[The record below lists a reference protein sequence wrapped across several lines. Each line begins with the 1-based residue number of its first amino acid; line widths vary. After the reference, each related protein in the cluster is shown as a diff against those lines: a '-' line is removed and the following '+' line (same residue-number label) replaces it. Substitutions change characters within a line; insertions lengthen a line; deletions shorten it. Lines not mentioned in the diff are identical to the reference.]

1 MVKRKKAHED
11 FLVLVLKARF
21 VVLLTNALGFLVSLV
36 FNFFSLYQ
44 LSGHYALGLIT
55 DRGL

>member
-1 MVKRKKAHED
+1 MVKRKKTHED

-21 VVLLTNALGFLVSLV
+21 VVLLTTTLGFLVSLV
-36 FNFFSLYQ
+36 FYFFSLYQ
-44 LSGHYALGLIT
+44 LSGHYVLGLII